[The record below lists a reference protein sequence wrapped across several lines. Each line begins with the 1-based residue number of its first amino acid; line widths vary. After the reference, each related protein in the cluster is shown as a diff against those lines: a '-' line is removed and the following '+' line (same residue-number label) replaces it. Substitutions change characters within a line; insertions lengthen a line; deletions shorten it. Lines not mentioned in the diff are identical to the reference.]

1 MSKKQKGGLI
11 KLMMSGSRCVKRYHK
26 IILGLLIKSASFLLK
41 MKKIFWCWKFI
52 VAKRGKEDVLMTELW
67 TPLIC
72 VC

>member
-41 MKKIFWCWKFI
+41 MKKSLG
-52 VAKRGKEDVLMTELW
+52 VRNL
-67 TPLIC
+67 
-72 VC
+72 